1 MGNERSEGGWEWR
14 ERGERKKRQGNKEKG
29 RQQLL
34 EFLRLRTSQIVN
46 LSLFH
51 LKIGC
56 AFEAKM

>member
-1 MGNERSEGGWEWR
+1 MGSERREGGWR
-14 ERGERKKRQGNKEKG
+14 EEKEERKKRQGNKGKR

-46 LSLFH
+46 LSLFN
-51 LKIGC
+51 LKTEC